1 MQRNPNTIEIEQIAT
16 NLVAMEDGIWS
27 SRNQSRI
34 SYPESGNKVC
44 FQVED
49 NSFWFNHRNN
59 CILKVLSAYPPGGM
73 LFDVGGGNGYI
84 SQALKKSG
92 IDTVL
97 VEPGKTGVANA
108 KARGVHP
115 IIHST
120 FQDAGF
126 KRHVIPSVGLFDV
139 LEHIQEDVVFLE
151 MIRDHLQPSG
161 RLYLT
166 VPAYQ
171 WLWSVVDD
179 DSGHYRRYTIQ
190 SLSEVL
196 SQAGFEVEFA
206 SYFFAAMVAPIFFLR
221 HIPSR
226 LGLRKSREVEGYAN
240 ELAASTVWMNDLLT
254 RMLKPELYILG
265 MKKSLWLGGSCIA
278 VAKPRTAG

>member
-1 MQRNPNTIEIEQIAT
+1 MRRNPDTIEIEQIAT

-34 SYPESGNKVC
+34 SYPEAGNKLC
-44 FQVED
+44 FQVEE

-59 CILKVLSAYPPGGM
+59 CILEVLSVYPPGGV
-73 LFDVGGGNGYI
+73 LFDVGGGNGYV
-84 SQALKKSG
+84 SQILMKSG

-126 KRHVIPSVGLFDV
+126 KRNVIPSVGLFDV
-139 LEHIQEDVVFLE
+139 LEHIQKDVAFLE
-151 MIRDHLQPSG
+151 MIHEVLQPSG
-161 RLYLT
+161 RLFLT

-179 DSGHYRRYTIQ
+179 DSGHYRRYTIK
-190 SLSEVL
+190 SLSGIL
-196 SQAGFEVEFA
+196 SQAGFDVEFA
-206 SYFFAAMVAPIFFLR
+206 SYFFVALVAPIFFFR

-226 LGLRKSREVEGYAN
+226 LGLRKSQAVECYAD
-240 ELAASTVWMNDLLT
+240 ELSQSAVWKNSLLT
-254 RMLKPELYILG
+254 RVLKPELKVLG
-265 MKKSLWLGGSCIA
+265 MRKSLRLGGSCII
-278 VAKPRTAG
+278 VARPKPTG

>member
-1 MQRNPNTIEIEQIAT
+1 
-16 NLVAMEDGIWS
+16 MEDGIWS

-34 SYPESGNKVC
+34 SYPEAGNKVC

-49 NSFWFNHRNN
+49 NSFWFNHRND
-59 CILKVLSAYPPGGM
+59 CILKVLSAYPSGGV
-73 LFDVGGGNGYI
+73 LFDVGGGNGYV

-92 IDTVL
+92 IDTVML
-97 VEPGKTGVANA
+97 EPGKTGVANV
-108 KARGVHP
+108 KVRGVHP

-120 FQDAGF
+120 FQVAGF
-126 KRHVIPSVGLFDV
+126 KQHVIPSVGLFDV
-139 LEHIQEDVVFLE
+139 LEHIQEDVVFLGT
-151 MIRDHLQPSG
+151 IRDHLQPSG

-179 DSGHYRRYTIQ
+179 DSGHYRRYTIR
-190 SLSEVL
+190 SLSGVL

-206 SYFFAAMVAPIFFLR
+206 SYFFAAMVAPILLFR

-226 LGLRKSREVEGYAN
+226 LGLRKSREIEGYA
-240 ELAASTVWMNDLLT
+240 EEISPSTISMNRLMTWML
-254 RMLKPELYILG
+254 RPELKVLG
-265 MKKSLWLGGSCIA
+265 KKKTLRLGGSCIL
-278 VAKPRTAG
+278 VARPKPAG